1 MRPLM
6 PPVQTPDNL
15 FHDGNP
21 LTGELGTIVDAE
33 HLNNVQGAV
42 RDAQSELIT
51 VLTAAGINVDP
62 SKQNQLLT
70 ALKAL
75 LLSRSTPFADIKSD
89 GAAAI
94 ATALSN
100 LGIDRIDQDST
111 ETRIWSPDRKNYIFV
126 QNGVWGAYS
135 TNSPAGALPLGLGFG
150 GTGAKDA
157 AGARTNLGLGNSA
170 TRNVGTV
177 SGAVAA
183 GDDSRITGAMQKN
196 QNGND
201 IPDKAAFRS
210 NIGLGSAA
218 TRAVGNGAN
227 QIPDMS
233 FFSAALAING
243 WSKLPNGLIIQ
254 QGTSTAATPSSPD
267 VLVNFPI
274 PFPTGVLHI
283 SEHDSNGGLSMTLW
297 QLNNITRTAFY
308 AGALGGVTRG
318 NTTIQVLSTSAACN
332 WFAIGY

>member
-21 LTGELGTIVDAE
+21 LTGELGTIVEAE

-100 LGIDRIDQDST
+100 LGL
-111 ETRIWSPDRKNYIFV
+111 NLFV
-126 QNGVWGAYS
+126 QLSNQTRMDSPGKTYSLAVMDNDWGVWLTGTGTRVPLSMEAGGTGS
-135 TNSPAGALPLGLGFG
+135 GTPAGARQALGLK
-150 GTGAKDA
+150 GAAVLDVGIV
-157 AGARTNLGLGNSA
+157 AGS
-170 TRNVGTV
+170 
-177 SGAVAA
+177 VAA
-183 GDDSRITGAMQKN
+183 GDDSRITGAMQKSAL
-196 QNGND
+196 GSD
-201 IPDKAAFRS
+201 IPDKGAFQ
-210 NIGLGSAA
+210 NNLGLSF
-218 TRAVGNGAN
+218 NGTIN
-227 QIPDMS
+227 S
-233 FFSAALAING
+233 FT
-243 WSKLPNGLIIQ
+243 SKGPGLLIKQGGKVTAPNGT
-254 QGTSTAATPSSPD
+254 GNS
-267 VLVNFPI
+267 LVIDFPI
-274 PFPTGVLHI
+274 AFPNGCVDAFAIFEDGVPNQTPF
-283 SEHDSNGGLSMTLW
+283 ELSIVPENTKMTVY
-297 QLNNITRTAFY
+297 I
-308 AGALGGVTRG
+308 
-318 NTTIQVLSTSAACN
+318 LSTGGTIYFNNRSLRWSAEG
-332 WFAIGY
+332 F

>member
-75 LLSRSTPFADIKSD
+75 LLSRSTPFADIKLD

-100 LGIDRIDQDST
+100 LGFSEYIKGLIGKGDQ
-111 ETRIWSPDRKNYIFV
+111 WSAWQY
-126 QNGVWGAYS
+126 
-135 TNSPAGALPLGLGFG
+135 LGLVDALNGKQQADATLTALAG
-150 GTGAKDA
+150 LVNGANKLPYFSGVDKMAATDLTAFMRGLLGKADA
-157 AGARTNLGLGNSA
+157 ATAKGHLGVGSA
-170 TRNVGTV
+170 GGRNVGTGF
-177 SGAVAA
+177 SA
-183 GDDSRITGAMQKN
+183 G
-196 QNGND
+196 
-201 IPDKAAFRS
+201 
-210 NIGLGSAA
+210 GSE
-218 TRAVGNGAN
+218 
-227 QIPDMS
+227 IPDMT
-233 FFSAALAING
+233 FFAGLKGSAG
-243 WSKLPNGLIIQ
+243 YQ
-254 QGTSTAATPSSPD
+254 Y
-267 VLVNFPI
+267 
-274 PFPTGVLHI
+274 FPTGMLLQWGTVGLQSAPAGTSI
-283 SEHDSNGGLSMTLW
+283 GTFPVAFPASAQQIVVTHDNPTSNVMAFGAAGILNPTQFRVNAIAINADTFTMAQGYNLSLRW
-297 QLNNITRTAFY
+297 L
-308 AGALGGVTRG
+308 
-318 NTTIQVLSTSAACN
+318 
-332 WFAIGY
+332 AIGS

>member
-1 MRPLM
+1 
-6 PPVQTPDNL
+6 
-15 FHDGNP
+15 
-21 LTGELGTIVDAE
+21 
-33 HLNNVQGAV
+33 
-42 RDAQSELIT
+42 
-51 VLTAAGINVDP
+51 
-62 SKQNQLLT
+62 
-70 ALKAL
+70 
-75 LLSRSTPFADIKSD
+75 
-89 GAAAI
+89 
-94 ATALSN
+94 
-100 LGIDRIDQDST
+100 
-111 ETRIWSPDRKNYIFV
+111 
-126 QNGVWGAYS
+126 
-135 TNSPAGALPLGLGFG
+135 
-150 GTGAKDA
+150 
-157 AGARTNLGLGNSA
+157 
-170 TRNVGTV
+170 
-177 SGAVAA
+177 
-183 GDDSRITGAMQKN
+183 MQQN

-201 IPDKAAFRS
+201 IPDKAEFRS

-243 WSKLPNGLIIQ
+243 WAKLPNGLIIQ

-297 QLNNITRTAFY
+297 QFNNITRTAFY

>member
-1 MRPLM
+1 MEPESTAGQLLAALNKLYA
-6 PPVQTPDNL
+6 P
-15 FHDGNP
+15 GNDTLVALASLVGAANKLP
-21 LTGELGTIVDAE
+21 YFTGPKNAALTD
-33 HLNNVQGAV
+33 
-42 RDAQSELIT
+42 
-51 VLTAAGINVDP
+51 LTAFARTLLGRSDAAGV
-62 SKQNQLLT
+62 
-70 ALKAL
+70 
-75 LLSRSTPFADIKSD
+75 LSDLRLERF
-89 GAAAI
+89 
-94 ATALSN
+94 
-100 LGIDRIDQDST
+100 DQDT
-111 ETRIWSPDRKNYIFV
+111 NETRIWSPDKKSYILV

-135 TNSPAGALPLGLGFG
+135 TNSPAGTLPLGLGFG

-157 AGARTNLGLGNSA
+157 EGARTSLGLGNSA

-177 SGAVAA
+177 SGTVAA

-201 IPDKAAFRS
+201 IPDKTAFRS
-210 NIGLGSAA
+210 SIGLGSAA

-233 FFSAALAING
+233 FFSAELAING
-243 WSKLPNGLIIQ
+243 WAKLPNGLIIQ

-267 VLVNFPI
+267 VLVNLPI

-283 SEHDSNGGLSMTLW
+283 GEHDSNGGLSMTLW

-318 NTTIQVLSTSAACN
+318 NTTIRALATSTSCN